1 MNRFITASAI
11 FAASLST
18 IAGASIT
25 GVSGTTTW
33 LGANPPNAQAF
44 NLTGPNVYAWDEQAA
59 AVNSI
64 GINLFGNGVYT
75 GFSPYFAGFLTSP
88 GVQSHILH
96 YDPVNNPIAAAG
108 SVTFSGTILGVIFD
122 ESLLTATDGV
132 LGSLGTLYDTGNPAR
147 SFGGNILGNS
157 SLTIAG
163 NTLNYQITPS
173 PGQINRM
180 FEIRVLT
187 LVPTPGAVSLA
198 SMAGLL
204 TLRRHRR

>member
-1 MNRFITASAI
+1 MNRPIITVLLLTSA
-11 FAASLST
+11 AASS
-18 IAGASIT
+18 APASIT

-33 LGANPPNAQAF
+33 LGVNPPSAQAF
-44 NLTGPNVYAWDEQAA
+44 NLTGPSVYAWDEQAA
-59 AVNSI
+59 AVSSI

-108 SVTFSGTILGVIFD
+108 SVSFSGSILGVIFD
-122 ESLLTATDGV
+122 ESLLTATDGI
-132 LGSLGTLYDTGNPAR
+132 LGSLGTVYDTGNPAR
-147 SFGGNILGNS
+147 SFGGDILGNS

-163 NTLNYQITPS
+163 NTLNYQISAS

-187 LVPTPGAVSLA
+187 LIPSPGTATLA
-198 SMAGLL
+198 AGAGLVG
-204 TLRRHRR
+204 LRRRRR